1 MLEVYFI
8 LKLMKPLG
16 HLSTEFHLILVFGYL
31 LLSLIY
37 LEQFDEILK
46 QLNFLVLV
54 EVKFIVFFQQIGSE
68 PWT

>member
-1 MLEVYFI
+1 MLEVDFI

-37 LEQFDEILK
+37 LEKFDEILK
-46 QLNFLVLV
+46 KLKFLVLV